1 MNAYAILV
9 VNEHLDSLR
18 AEAAERR
25 ALQAEPTGVRQRIA
39 SAANAIRSAITAPAA
54 TQSQVSPTN

>member
-18 AEAAERR
+18 VEAAQRR
-25 ALQAEPTGVRQRIA
+25 ALQAGPTGLRQRIA
-39 SAANAIRSAITAPAA
+39 SAANAIRSAIAAPAA
-54 TQSQVSPTN
+54 TRSQVSPTN